1 MESNKNINKMSL
13 REFFIISRWTFVLLF
28 QISKPA
34 TILYLI
40 FNVLDKLSPVFNAI
54 IFAKALD
61 KVISILS
68 TESPDFSQIIPYLGL
83 MIGFMLLNTLFSY
96 LRTITGDYTF
106 HKSKPILNRVLYLKL
121 KDLGIQNLENP
132 EVNNQIIRVKDTI
145 GTIRD
150 HVDNVV
156 LLISN
161 IVNIIT
167 SAIVVF
173 TLVPWLVIPVMPIA
187 LIYLLFDRKYRQVLY
202 NYIYRNT
209 ENARKADT
217 YAQDLTDS
225 KKLEEITINNAFN
238 FIDKKYKTFWD
249 KYTNEL
255 TSIIRKRVSGLYTNQ
270 FLYDIITAFGY
281 VFVFTRVIEKVMTI
295 GNATLAVRSLQLMQD
310 SITDTVLVFNKTYE
324 YSIKLRD
331 AYDLFKTTTKIPDG
345 NIQMPKAVEGPEIHI
360 ENLEFTYPNAKS
372 PVYTNLNIKISK
384 GEKIAIVGHNGAGKT
399 TLVKLLARFYKPQNG
414 SIIVNGVNINEY
426 QAESYY
432 KNMGILFQ
440 DYNTYPQLNVT
451 ENVFIGRT
459 ECSLDEDLIDE
470 SISKAEAT
478 DFVEK
483 LHEKLN
489 TTLSEK
495 FENGIRLSTG
505 QWQKLAI
512 ARFFYR
518 NPSLVIFDE
527 PTSAI
532 DAVSE
537 ERIFN
542 NIYHFFE
549 GKTVIIISHRFSTVR
564 NADRILVID
573 HGQLV
578 EEGTHNELVK
588 KNGVYANAYNIQAK
602 GYKNEEDQQV

>member
-1 MESNKNINKMSL
+1 MKSDNIIKKMTIK
-13 REFFIISRWTFVLLF
+13 EFITISKWTFVLLF

-34 TILYLI
+34 TIFYLI
-40 FNVLDKLSPVFNAI
+40 FNILDKLSPVFNAI

-61 KVISILS
+61 KVVLILS
-68 TESPDFSQIIPYLGL
+68 SDSPNFSSIIPYLSL

-96 LRTITGDYTF
+96 FRTISGDYTF
-106 HKSKPILNRVLYLKL
+106 HKSKPVLNRVLYLKL

-132 EVNNQIIRVKDTI
+132 EVNNQIIRVKETI

-156 LLISN
+156 LLLSN

-173 TLVPWLVIPVMPIA
+173 TLVPWLIIPVIPIA
-187 LIYLLFDRKYRQVLY
+187 IIYLLFDKKYRQVLY
-202 NYIYRNT
+202 NYMYSNT
-209 ENARKADT
+209 ESIRKADT

-225 KKLEEITINNAFN
+225 KKLEEITINNAFG
-238 FIDKKYKTFWD
+238 FIDQKYKTFWD
-249 KYTNEL
+249 KYTQEL
-255 TSIIRKRVSGLYTNQ
+255 TKIIRKRVGGLYTNQ
-270 FLYDIITAFGY
+270 LMYDLITAFGY
-281 VFVFTRVIEKVMTI
+281 VFVFSKVIEKTMSI

-331 AYDLFKTTTKIPDG
+331 AYDLFNTTTKIPDG
-345 NIQMPKAVEGPEIHI
+345 NKIMPKLLEGPEISI
-360 ENLEFTYPNAKS
+360 EKMRFTYPNAKT
-372 PVYTNLNIKISK
+372 PIYTDLNINIKK

-399 TLVKLLARFYKPQNG
+399 TLVKLLARFYKPESG
-414 SIIVNGVNINEY
+414 SIIVNGLDINDYNI
-426 QAESYY
+426 ESYY
-432 KNMGILFQ
+432 QNMGILFQ
-440 DYNTYPQLNVT
+440 DYNIYPQLNVT
-451 ENVFIGRT
+451 ENVFMGKT
-459 ECSLDEDLIDE
+459 EEPINEDRIHD
-470 SISKAEAT
+470 SINKAEAT
-478 DFVEK
+478 EFVEK
-483 LHEKLN
+483 LSEKYN

-518 NPSLVIFDE
+518 SPSLVIFDE

-537 ERIFN
+537 EKIFN
-542 NIYHFFE
+542 NIYKFFE

-573 HGQLV
+573 HGQLT

-588 KNGVYANAYNIQAK
+588 KAGIYANAYSIQAK
-602 GYKNEEDQQV
+602 GYSDQN